1 MGESDS
7 GEFSGQ
13 TCFLSKDEIGSERL
27 YARIVHQI
35 VEGEH
40 ALILM
45 TDGVSDPKFDSEQAL
60 LHQQPWSELWQEWQ
74 ALGTQAQDEQ
84 QMAQLLQQWLGF
96 WSQGNHDDRTL
107 VIVSPPLYS
116 RKQTTEEAVQS

>member
-1 MGESDS
+1 
-7 GEFSGQ
+7 
-13 TCFLSKDEIGSERL
+13 
-27 YARIVHQI
+27 
-35 VEGEH
+35 
-40 ALILM
+40 M